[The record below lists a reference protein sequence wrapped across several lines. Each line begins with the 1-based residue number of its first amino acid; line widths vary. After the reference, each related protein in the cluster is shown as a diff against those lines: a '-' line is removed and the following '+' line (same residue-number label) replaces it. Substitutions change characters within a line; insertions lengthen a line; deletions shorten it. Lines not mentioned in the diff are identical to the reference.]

1 MSRKLMTFDYAFGK
15 YYNKQS
21 EKHKHRMN
29 ELIIWAINKMQ
40 DNNAHI
46 SGSKIFLRKRIWQLI
61 GELRYHEWRDASNRL
76 RTAVNRWVQTYTPD
90 T

>member
-1 MSRKLMTFDYAFGK
+1 MSRKLMTFDYAFEK

-21 EKHKHRMN
+21 GKHKHRMN
-29 ELIIWAINKMQ
+29 ELIIWAVNKMQ
-40 DNNAHI
+40 DNNAHM
-46 SGSKIFLRKRIWQLI
+46 SGSKIFLRKRIWQLVN
-61 GELRYHEWRDASNRL
+61 ELRYHKWRDASNRL